1 MILVIGCWLL
11 AFNYTLLNIPSTL
24 LNLPYNLYPFKSPLY
39 PLPLKIARFNI
50 RAYFIL
56 FNDCDEILLSD
67 ELIAG
72 KNYTKFPGGGVELG
86 EGIEDAIRRE
96 AMEELGQEV
105 EIVQHIYT
113 TVFVVQSAF
122 RASDQVISVYYQVH
136 LVEKP
141 RFRTTHIKFD
151 FDTNNPQTESF
162 RWAKLSDIQPNELSF
177 PADKYLLQQLQ
188 SHQ

>member
-1 MILVIGCWLL
+1 
-11 AFNYTLLNIPSTL
+11 
-24 LNLPYNLYPFKSPLY
+24 
-39 PLPLKIARFNI
+39 LKIARFNI

-56 FNDCDEILLSD
+56 FNDSDEILLSD

-72 KNYTKFPGGGVELG
+72 KKYTKFPGGGVELG

-113 TVFVVQSAF
+113 TGFFVQSAF
-122 RASDQVISVYYQVH
+122 LPNDQIISVYYQVH
-136 LVEKP
+136 LLEKP

-151 FDTNNPQTESF
+151 FATNNPQKESF

-188 SHQ
+188 SHQGWIPDFWFRISDNGCKL

>member
-1 MILVIGCWLL
+1 LQLTI
-11 AFNYTLLNIPSTL
+11 S
-24 LNLPYNLYPFKSPLY
+24 
-39 PLPLKIARFNI
+39 RFNI

-96 AMEELGQEV
+96 AIEELGQEV

-113 TVFVVQSAF
+113 TGFFVQSAF
-122 RASDQVISVYYQVH
+122 RPNDQIISVYYQVH

-141 RFRTTHIKFD
+141 SFRTTTIKFD

-188 SHQ
+188 SHQG

>member
-1 MILVIGCWLL
+1 LHL
-11 AFNYTLLNIPSTL
+11 TL
-24 LNLPYNLYPFKSPLY
+24 
-39 PLPLKIARFNI
+39 ARFNI

-67 ELIAG
+67 ELIDG
-72 KNYTKFPGGGVELG
+72 KKYTKFPGGGVELG

-105 EIVQHIYT
+105 EIVKHIYT
-113 TVFVVQSAF
+113 TGFFVQSAF
-122 RASDQVISVYYQVH
+122 RPNDQIISVYYQVH

-141 RFRTTHIKFD
+141 SFRTSTIKFD

-177 PADKYLLQQLQ
+177 PADKFLLEQLQ
-188 SHQ
+188 AH